1 MSPLRRSLAEYLA
14 LRRALG
20 YGLAEAE
27 RLLGQ
32 FLDYMQ
38 EQGAKTIT
46 TEHAL
51 AWATLPRR
59 GDAWHS
65 FRMQAVRGF
74 ARYLHSVDPV
84 HEVPPAFLLPDP
96 PHRATPYLYSDAEI
110 AALMAAAGTL
120 CTAHRAATYKT
131 LIGLLAVTG
140 MRLGEA
146 IRLDREHLD
155 ANGGVLVVAETKFG
169 KSRELPLHES
179 TTEAL
184 RRYLRRRDRPRAATP
199 TTALFVSQVGTS
211 LQRQNVWTMFAM
223 LREHAGIKPRSAAC
237 RPRIHD
243 LRHTFAVNTLLDAY
257 RSGEEVG
264 PKLALL
270 STYMGHVNPA
280 KTYWYLQAAP
290 ELMAL
295 AGKRLEHHLGQGG
308 RR

>member
-32 FLDYMQ
+32 FLDYIQ
-38 EQGAKTIT
+38 EQGTKTIT

-110 AALMAAAGTL
+110 AALMDAAGTL
-120 CTAHRAATYKT
+120 SAAHRAATYKT

-146 IRLDREHLD
+146 IRLDRQHLD
-155 ANGGVLVVAETKFG
+155 ANSGVLVVAETKFG

-199 TTALFVSQVGTS
+199 TTALFVSQAGTS
-211 LQRQNVWTMFAM
+211 LQRQNVWTTFAM
-223 LREHAGIKPRSAAC
+223 LRDHAGIKPRSAAC
-237 RPRIHD
+237 RPAF
-243 LRHTFAVNTLLDAY
+243 TTCVTPS
-257 RSGEEVG
+257 RSTRS
-264 PKLALL
+264 
-270 STYMGHVNPA
+270 STPTTRVRRP
-280 KTYWYLQAAP
+280 
-290 ELMAL
+290 
-295 AGKRLEHHLGQGG
+295 G
-308 RR
+308 RSWRSCPPTWVMSIRPRPIGICKPPQS

>member
-1 MSPLRRSLAEYLA
+1 MSPLRRSLVEYLE

-27 RLLGQ
+27 VLLGQ

-38 EQGAKTIT
+38 QRGAETIT

-74 ARYLHSVDPV
+74 ARYLHSIDPA

-110 AALMAAAGTL
+110 VALMDAAGTL
-120 CTAHRAATYKT
+120 SSAHRAATYRT

-140 MRLGEA
+140 MRIGEA
-146 IRLDREHLD
+146 VRLDREHLD
-155 ANGGVLVVAETKFG
+155 TNGEVLVVAETKFG

-184 RRYLRRRDRPRAATP
+184 RRYLRRRDRPKPAAATP
-199 TTALFVSQVGTS
+199 AVFVSQAGTR
-211 LQRQNVWTMFAM
+211 LQIPNVWTTFSI
-223 LREHAGIKPRSAAC
+223 LRKHTGIKPRSAAC

-243 LRHTFAVNTLLDAY
+243 IRHTFAVNTLLDAY
-257 RSGEEVG
+257 RSGGEAG

-295 AGKRLEHHLGQGG
+295 AGERLERHLEKGG
-308 RR
+308 ER

>member
-146 IRLDREHLD
+146 IRLDRER
-155 ANGGVLVVAETKFG
+155 
-169 KSRELPLHES
+169 SRRQ
-179 TTEAL
+179 
-184 RRYLRRRDRPRAATP
+184 RRSARRRRDEVREVARAAS
-199 TTALFVSQVGTS
+199 A
-211 LQRQNVWTMFAM
+211 
-223 LREHAGIKPRSAAC
+223 REHDGS
-237 RPRIHD
+237 
-243 LRHTFAVNTLLDAY
+243 
-257 RSGEEVG
+257 
-264 PKLALL
+264 
-270 STYMGHVNPA
+270 PA
-280 KTYWYLQAAP
+280 PLPAP
-290 ELMAL
+290 A
-295 AGKRLEHHLGQGG
+295 
-308 RR
+308 